1 VSPHLARFLSD
12 RFGKECRV
20 VPPPLDPRFHPPRPA
35 WRRRPRKR
43 PLVAVPG
50 IFEAQVKDVPTA
62 LAALGELRSRGVPVR
77 SLRFSAFPLTDE
89 EREAFPPGR
98 YLEAVPPERVA
109 RELRRCDLLLFPSRE
124 GEGFGL
130 PVLEAMASGVP
141 VVASRIP
148 SVEAFAGSAVELV
161 PPGDATAFATT
172 AATLLADPARWRA
185 RRRAGLAR
193 ARELAADRL
202 APQLDAAVRW
212 AAAVAKSMSPRA
224 GASPSPLEGL
234 RGRADRSLS

>member
-20 VPPPLDPRFHPPRPA
+20 VSPPLDPRFHPPRPA

-50 IFEAQVKDVPTA
+50 IFEAAVKDVPTA
-62 LAALGELRSRGVPVR
+62 LAALEELRSRGVPVR
-77 SLRFSAFPLTDE
+77 SLRFSAFPLTDD

-98 YLEAVPPERVA
+98 YLEAVPPERIA

-148 SVEAFAGSAVELV
+148 SVEAFAGAAVELV
-161 PPGDATAFATT
+161 APGDATAFATT
-172 AATLLADPARWRA
+172 AAALLADPDRWRD
-185 RRRAGLAR
+185 RRRAGLVR
-193 ARELAADRL
+193 AREFAPDRI
-202 APQLDAAVRW
+202 APQLDAAVHW
-212 AAAVAKSMSPRA
+212 AARPATAKPSGA
-224 GASPSPLEGL
+224 GASPSIIGETF
-234 RGRADRSLS
+234 R